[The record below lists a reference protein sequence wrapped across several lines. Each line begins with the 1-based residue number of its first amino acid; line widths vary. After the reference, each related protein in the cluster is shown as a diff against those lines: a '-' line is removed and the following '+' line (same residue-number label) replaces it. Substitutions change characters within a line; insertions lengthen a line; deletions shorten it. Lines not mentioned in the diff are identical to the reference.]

1 MKTFISR
8 IDGSV
13 QNRADYPPT
22 INEAN
27 GLLIVPEGESIP
39 NIFRTA
45 DDCTHQKAI
54 QLTIRTL
61 SREWNIDRELLEKI
75 AKHFA
80 SVDESDY
87 FIDILDSEAWDIDSA
102 WQSYCYNRSIEHE
115 MDCNPF
121 K

>member
-1 MKTFISR
+1 METFISR
-8 IDGSV
+8 IDGSS
-13 QNRADYPPT
+13 QNRADFPPT
-22 INEAN
+22 VNENN
-27 GLLIVPEGESIP
+27 GIISLPEGESIP

-45 DDCTHQKAI
+45 DDCTHEKAI
-54 QLTIRTL
+54 QLTIRLL

-87 FIDILDSEAWDIDSA
+87 FIDILDGDEWDIDQA
-102 WQSYCYNRSIEHE
+102 WRTYCHNRSIEHE

-121 K
+121 N